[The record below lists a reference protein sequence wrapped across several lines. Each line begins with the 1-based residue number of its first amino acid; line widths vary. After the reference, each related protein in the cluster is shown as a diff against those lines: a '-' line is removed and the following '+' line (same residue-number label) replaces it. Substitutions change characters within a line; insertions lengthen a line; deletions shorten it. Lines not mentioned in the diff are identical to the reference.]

1 MRQHQLMWEPVL
13 PVGGKPLLTR
23 LAVEGEG
30 DGGTA
35 LLTRLVVD
43 RVEAEDGTY
52 DVMHLGTGE
61 GAWLTS

>member
-1 MRQHQLMWEPVL
+1 MWEPVL
-13 PVGGKPLLTR
+13 PLGGKPLLTR
-23 LAVEGEG
+23 VAAEEEG

-43 RVEAEDGTY
+43 RVEAEDRTY

-61 GAWLTS
+61 GAWLRGSRRSRG

>member
-1 MRQHQLMWEPVL
+1 MWEPVL
-13 PVGGKPLLTR
+13 PLGGKPLLTR
-23 LAVEGEG
+23 LAVEEEG

-43 RVEAEDGTY
+43 RVETEDGTY

-61 GAWLTS
+61 RTWLRISKRGRG